1 MSRRSLSSLS
11 CRSTCLCGLIGLCLV
26 CSPSFAQS
34 TPNASPNAPPNAS
47 VTLEV
52 GAIEGMVTTLDGTG
66 VPGARVELVDLHR
79 RVRTDDD
86 GRFRFDDLEPR
97 EYLVYAEALGV
108 GQINQRVAVTAGET
122 AQMELVL
129 QLMRHDD
136 ELVVTGSAIARS
148 QLELSQPT
156 TVLSGE
162 ELRFRQQATLGDTLS
177 QEAGIS
183 ATTFGAGASR
193 PVIRGL
199 AGDRVRMLQDGVGV
213 GDASSSS
220 PDHAVSAEPALAE
233 RIEVLRGPAT
243 LLYGSSAIGGVVNV
257 IDGRIPDHRPDE
269 MLSGVVDLSG
279 GTVSNER
286 SAAAALSGGHG
297 DWAWHV
303 GGSYRDADDY
313 EIPGFASVEEDEH
326 EEEENPFGVMP
337 NSFLE
342 NQSASLGATRFF
354 ERGFVGVSV
363 SGFTSDYGIPG
374 GHAHAHGEEEHD
386 DEDHEGEEHEGED
399 HEDEHGEEEEGG
411 VSIDLERLRY
421 DLRAEITEP
430 FGAFQGARFRLGVTD
445 YEHTELEGEE
455 REVGTRFFNDE
466 WEGRFELVQKAV
478 AGWSGSF
485 GVQLRSRDFLVIG
498 EEAFV
503 PPYETESWS
512 VFAFQEKSLP
522 HDVLLQ
528 FGARYEAQDSTA
540 QDSDFGPRRSRDF
553 DGVSASLGLV
563 WEFTEGWA
571 LASSMARSEKLP
583 NAEELFAGGPHL
595 ATNSFEVG
603 DPDLGKETSL
613 GLDVALRKNSG
624 RVTGELTLFRN
635 DFDDFIFQRLTG
647 NEEDGLPVVAFTH
660 ADAEFTGAELQA
672 RTALWESGAKHVDLK
687 FTADVVRAE
696 LSEGGYLPRI
706 PPRRVSAGLHYHQPS
721 WHVYAEV
728 LDVAE
733 QDRVAEEETPTDGY
747 TFVHAGVSWRY
758 LGADRVY
765 DVILR
770 GRNLTDE
777 EARNHVSFLKDDV
790 PLPGRD
796 VSLALRMT
804 F

>member
-1 MSRRSLSSLS
+1 MSRRSLSRLS
-11 CRSTCLCGLIGLCLV
+11 CRSTCLWGLIGLCLV

-34 TPNASPNAPPNAS
+34 SPNAS

-52 GAIEGMVTTLDGTG
+52 GAIEGLVATLDGTG

-86 GRFRFDDLEPR
+86 GRFRFGDLEPR

-108 GQINQRVAVTAGET
+108 GQTNQRVAVAADKTV
-122 AQMELVL
+122 QVELVL

-183 ATTFGAGASR
+183 ATTFGAGSSR

-199 AGDRVRMLQDGVGV
+199 SGDRVRMLQGGVGV

-279 GTVSNER
+279 GTVSDER
-286 SAAAALSGGHG
+286 AGSASLSGGRG

-303 GGSYRDADDY
+303 GGSYRDTGDY
-313 EIPGFASVEEDEH
+313 EIPGFASVEEEDHEEHEGEEHDEDEN

-354 ERGFVGVSV
+354 EHGFFGVSV

-374 GHAHAHGEEEHD
+374 GHAH
-386 DEDHEGEEHEGED
+386 GEEHEGE
-399 HEDEHGEEEEGG
+399 EDEHGEEEEGG

-430 FGAFQGARFRLGVTD
+430 FGAFQGAKFRLGVTD

-485 GVQLRSRDFLVIG
+485 GVQLRSQDFLVIG

-512 VFAFQEKSLP
+512 VFTFQEKSLP
-522 HDVLLQ
+522 HDLLLQ
-528 FGARYEAQDSTA
+528 FGARYETQDSTA
-540 QDSDFGPRRSRDF
+540 QGSDFGPRRSRDF
-553 DGVSASLGLV
+553 DGVSASMGLV
-563 WEFTEGWA
+563 WEFTDGWA
-571 LASSMARSEKLP
+571 LASSVARSEKLP

-613 GLDVALRKNSG
+613 GLDVALRKNTG

-635 DFDDFIFQRLTG
+635 DFDDFIFQRFTG
-647 NEEDGLPVVAFTH
+647 DEEDGLPVVAYTH

-672 RTALWESGAKHVDLK
+672 RTALWESGAKHLDLK
-687 FTADVVRAE
+687 LTADVVRAE

-706 PPRRVSAGLHYHQPS
+706 PPRRRSAGLHYHRPS

-758 LGADRVY
+758 LGTDRVF

-777 EARNHVSFLKDDV
+777 EARNHVSFLKNDV